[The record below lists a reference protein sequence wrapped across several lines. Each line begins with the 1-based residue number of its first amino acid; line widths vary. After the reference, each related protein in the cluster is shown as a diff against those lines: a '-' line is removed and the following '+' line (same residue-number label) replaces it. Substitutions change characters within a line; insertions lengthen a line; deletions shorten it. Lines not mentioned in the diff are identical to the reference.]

1 VVAAE
6 ATSRNHGSCK
16 EIIMTN
22 AAYTMLEVIIA
33 TLILAVMLTGVTQSM
48 ISGSMLVEAV
58 SQQAE
63 LTNNSNAAIHH
74 LSQEL
79 RGADVDYVYYSDVGG
94 CQQWSFNICTGF
106 NDDGTPIYDEGD
118 YGRLVSYDSAN
129 QTLTLTTQS
138 VGGTSWVQIL
148 GTDVTDFGIAPV
160 QGSLLSDN
168 FLTISLSRNRYD
180 RISDQAVEVATSRK
194 VFLRST
200 NYNTDGFIG
209 APAVPPEAQPDEPEQ
224 PQEPLPDEPQEPL
237 SDEPDEPQGPTVAP
251 VIAPAIA
258 WGTDSGNGS
267 NVSINNTIALA
278 EGMSLDVVN
287 VLLSGQKADGLSW
300 SQNGNVVSI
309 TGKSNKAFDVT
320 ISATASNAA
329 GESATTTLIK
339 RYN

>member
-1 VVAAE
+1 
-6 ATSRNHGSCK
+6 
-16 EIIMTN
+16 MTN

>member
-1 VVAAE
+1 
-6 ATSRNHGSCK
+6 
-16 EIIMTN
+16 MTN

-168 FLTISLSRNRYD
+168 FLTISLSRSRYD